1 VNSDQ
6 QDVFRILI
14 CDDEP
19 ALRELMRV
27 GLIGNYV
34 FEEAGTVD
42 EAIAIADRFRPH
54 LALVDVMMPVG
65 SGLDI
70 ITHIHREPTLR
81 HARTLVI
88 SAFSDETDVRTAERA
103 GADAFVSKPFDP
115 DELSETVRTLLA
127 TPY

>member
-6 QDVFRILI
+6 DAFKILI

-19 ALRELMRV
+19 ALRELIRV

-34 FEEAGTVD
+34 FEEAGTVA

-54 LALVDVMMPVG
+54 LALVDLMMPTG

-70 ITHIHREPTLR
+70 VTHIHREPNLQ
-81 HARTLVI
+81 HARTVVV
-88 SAFSDETDVRTAERA
+88 SAFFEETDVTMAERA
-103 GADAFVSKPFDP
+103 GADAFVPKPFDP

-127 TPY
+127 TPH